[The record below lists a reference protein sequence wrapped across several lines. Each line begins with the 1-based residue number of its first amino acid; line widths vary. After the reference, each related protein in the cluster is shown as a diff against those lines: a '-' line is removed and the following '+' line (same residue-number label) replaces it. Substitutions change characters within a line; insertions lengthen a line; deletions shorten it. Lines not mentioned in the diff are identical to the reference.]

1 MSYHFSKETDYGF
14 QEAIDLV
21 TSKLK
26 SVGFGIITEIDIT
39 NTFKTK
45 LNVDFPNY
53 RILGAC
59 NPVNAHKVL
68 QHDDKAGTMLPCNV
82 VVQEKTNG
90 KTEISF
96 IDPSASFKAVENK
109 EVQKIVSEISAK
121 MRSVF
126 EII

>member
-1 MSYHFSKETDYGF
+1 MSYHFSKETDYDF

-21 TSKLK
+21 TTKLK
-26 SVGFGIITEIDIT
+26 AVGFGIITEIDIT
-39 NTFKTK
+39 NTFKNK

-68 QHDDKAGTMLPCNV
+68 QQDDKAGTMLPCNV

-109 EVQKIVSEISAK
+109 EVQKIVSEIREK
-121 MRSVF
+121 FQSVF
-126 EII
+126 NNI